1 MGWYKRRCKFD
12 VSSHLRR
19 RREAAGIKRSEL
31 AQCVCYQPAAICN
44 WEAGRLCVDQQT
56 LMQLEDIFGKLSAAR
71 PKLQRDMLIANLSEL
86 CASLSDD
93 DVWSLIDRARYLRLT
108 SEEGNNE

>member
-12 VSSHLRR
+12 VSGHLRR
-19 RREAAGIKRSEL
+19 RREAAGITRAEL
-31 AQCVCYQPAAICN
+31 AQHVCYQQATVSN
-44 WEAGRLCVDQQT
+44 WEAGRYLVDQQT
-56 LMQLEDIFGKLSAAR
+56 LMQLEDIFGKLSVAR
-71 PKLQRDMLIANLSEL
+71 PKLQQDALIAKLSEL